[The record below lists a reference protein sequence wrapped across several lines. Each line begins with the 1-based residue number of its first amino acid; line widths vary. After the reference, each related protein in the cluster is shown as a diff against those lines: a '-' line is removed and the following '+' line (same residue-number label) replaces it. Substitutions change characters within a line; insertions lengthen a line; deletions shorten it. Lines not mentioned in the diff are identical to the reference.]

1 MGSQTN
7 NRVKNQVGNRVGKR
21 VKQALDDLVI
31 DLRQFKFW
39 AVFFSFFLFFKGNRL
54 CSLAS
59 VPIKASPG

>member
-39 AVFFSFFLFFKGNRL
+39 AVFFFFFLVF
-54 CSLAS
+54 
-59 VPIKASPG
+59 